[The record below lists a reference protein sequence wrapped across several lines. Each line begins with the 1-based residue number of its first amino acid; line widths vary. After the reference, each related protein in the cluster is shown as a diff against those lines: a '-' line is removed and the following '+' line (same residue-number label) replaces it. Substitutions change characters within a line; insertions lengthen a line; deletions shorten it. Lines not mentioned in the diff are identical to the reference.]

1 MILKD
6 KIINKNAKDEEVKK
20 EESLMV
26 RLRDPRFTSDKFGN
40 EILKPNKNKNPGI
53 EAQNPMM
60 NEMKGIN
67 LL

>member
-40 EILKPNKNKNPGI
+40 EILKPNNS
-53 EAQNPMM
+53 
-60 NEMKGIN
+60 
-67 LL
+67 